1 METFLIFGGFVLGLI
16 LLVKGADEMVKSAI
30 QIAVKFKLPNSVIG
44 ATFIGFGTSAP
55 ELFTSTGAAIN
66 GDLSLAIGNIIGSNI
81 ANSLLVLAVL
91 YLFIDKDFSKKIN
104 INQISPVWMMIF
116 TTIFVSTYILTN
128 QFPLILGI
136 VLLSLVV
143 FVTYK
148 MVNEE
153 AIDEEELVSE
163 EKKYIWFRGIL
174 AISITI
180 FGSSLVVDNAI
191 AIADL
196 FNISSL
202 IVGVTIIAIGT
213 SLPEVAG
220 AISAARLKKPDLIMG
235 NVFGSNL
242 FNIGLVGGSAIIFEP
257 GEISSNI
264 DYQMF
269 LMYFVSFLAVLL
281 TRYVIK
287 EMSCGN
293 YFHSCIFWILY
304 LVLF

>member
-91 YLFIDKDFSKKIN
+91 YLFIDMDFSKKIN

-128 QFPLILGI
+128 QFPLVLGI
-136 VLLSLVV
+136 VLLSLVI

-163 EKKYIWFRGIL
+163 EKKYIWLRGIL

-287 EMSCGN
+287 RNVLVGIIFIAA
-293 YFHSCIFWILY
+293 YFGFIFS
-304 LVLF
+304 LF

>member
-136 VLLSLVV
+136 ILLSLVV

-287 EMSCGN
+287 RNVLVGIIFIAA
-293 YFHSCIFWILY
+293 YFGFIFS
-304 LVLF
+304 LF

>member
-136 VLLSLVV
+136 ILLSLVI

-257 GEISSNI
+257 GKISSNI

-287 EMSCGN
+287 RNTLVGIIFITA
-293 YFHSCIFWILY
+293 YFGFIFS
-304 LVLF
+304 LF

>member
-91 YLFIDKDFSKKIN
+91 YLFIDKGFSKKIN

-128 QFPLILGI
+128 QFPLVLGI
-136 VLLSLVV
+136 VLMSLVI

-163 EKKYIWFRGIL
+163 EKKYIWLRGIL

-191 AIADL
+191 AIANL

-287 EMSCGN
+287 RNVLVGIIFIAA
-293 YFHSCIFWILY
+293 YFGFIFS
-304 LVLF
+304 LF

>member
-91 YLFIDKDFSKKIN
+91 YLFIDKGFSKKIN

-128 QFPLILGI
+128 QFPLVLGI
-136 VLLSLVV
+136 VLLSLVI

-153 AIDEEELVSE
+153 AIDEEELVLE
-163 EKKYIWFRGIL
+163 EKKYIWLRGIL

-287 EMSCGN
+287 RNVLVGIIFIAA
-293 YFHSCIFWILY
+293 YFGFIFS
-304 LVLF
+304 LF

>member
-91 YLFIDKDFSKKIN
+91 YLFIDKDFSKRIN

-136 VLLSLVV
+136 VLLSLVI

-287 EMSCGN
+287 RNILVGIIFIAA
-293 YFHSCIFWILY
+293 YFGFIFS
-304 LVLF
+304 LF

>member
-55 ELFTSTGAAIN
+55 EVFTSTGAAIN

-136 VLLSLVV
+136 VLLSLVI

-220 AISAARLKKPDLIMG
+220 AISAARLRKPDLIMG

-287 EMSCGN
+287 RNVLVGIIFIAA
-293 YFHSCIFWILY
+293 YFGFIFS
-304 LVLF
+304 LF

>member
-143 FVTYK
+143 LVTYK

-287 EMSCGN
+287 RNVLVGIIFIAA
-293 YFHSCIFWILY
+293 YFGFIFS
-304 LVLF
+304 LF

>member
-1 METFLIFGGFVLGLI
+1 METFLIFGGFILGLI

-136 VLLSLVV
+136 VLLSLVI

-220 AISAARLKKPDLIMG
+220 AISAARLQKPDLIMG

-287 EMSCGN
+287 RNVLVGIIFIAA
-293 YFHSCIFWILY
+293 YFGFIFS
-304 LVLF
+304 LF

>member
-91 YLFIDKDFSKKIN
+91 YLFIDKDFSKRIN

-287 EMSCGN
+287 RNVLVGIIFIAA
-293 YFHSCIFWILY
+293 YFGFIFS
-304 LVLF
+304 LF

>member
-128 QFPLILGI
+128 QFPLVLGI

-143 FVTYK
+143 FVTYR

-163 EKKYIWFRGIL
+163 EKKYIWLRGIL

-287 EMSCGN
+287 RNVLVGIIFIAA
-293 YFHSCIFWILY
+293 YFGFIFS
-304 LVLF
+304 LF

>member
-128 QFPLILGI
+128 QFPLVLGI
-136 VLLSLVV
+136 VLLSLVI

-287 EMSCGN
+287 RNVLVGN
-293 YFHSCIFWILY
+293 IFIAAYFGFIFS
-304 LVLF
+304 LF

>member
-91 YLFIDKDFSKKIN
+91 YLFIDKNFSKKIN

-128 QFPLILGI
+128 QFPLVLGI
-136 VLLSLVV
+136 VLLSLVI

-287 EMSCGN
+287 RNVLVGIIFIAA
-293 YFHSCIFWILY
+293 YFGFIFS
-304 LVLF
+304 LF

>member
-153 AIDEEELVSE
+153 AIDEEELVLE

-287 EMSCGN
+287 RNILVGIIFIAA
-293 YFHSCIFWILY
+293 YFGFIFS
-304 LVLF
+304 LF

>member
-55 ELFTSTGAAIN
+55 ELFTSTGSAII
-66 GDLSLAIGNIIGSNI
+66 GDLSLSLGNIIGSNI

-91 YLFIDKDFSKKIN
+91 YLFIDKGFSKKIN

-128 QFPLILGI
+128 QFPLVLGI
-136 VLLSLVV
+136 VLLSLVI

-163 EKKYIWFRGIL
+163 EKKYIWLRGIL

-287 EMSCGN
+287 RNVLVGIIFIAA
-293 YFHSCIFWILY
+293 YFGFIFS
-304 LVLF
+304 LF

>member
-1 METFLIFGGFVLGLI
+1 MEAFLIFGGFVLGLI

-128 QFPLILGI
+128 QFPLVLGI
-136 VLLSLVV
+136 VLLSLVI

-287 EMSCGN
+287 RNVLVGIIFIAA
-293 YFHSCIFWILY
+293 YFGFIFS
-304 LVLF
+304 LF

>member
-163 EKKYIWFRGIL
+163 EKKYIWLRGIL

-287 EMSCGN
+287 RNVLVGIIFIAA
-293 YFHSCIFWILY
+293 YFGFIFS
-304 LVLF
+304 LF

>member
-128 QFPLILGI
+128 QFPLVLGI
-136 VLLSLVV
+136 VLLSLVI

-287 EMSCGN
+287 RNVLVGTIFIAA
-293 YFHSCIFWILY
+293 YFGFIFS
-304 LVLF
+304 LF

>member
-91 YLFIDKDFSKKIN
+91 YLFIDKDFSKRIN

-136 VLLSLVV
+136 VLLSLVI

-163 EKKYIWFRGIL
+163 ERKYIWFRGIL

-287 EMSCGN
+287 RNVLVGIIFIAA
-293 YFHSCIFWILY
+293 YFGFIFS
-304 LVLF
+304 LF

>member
-128 QFPLILGI
+128 QFPLVLGI
-136 VLLSLVV
+136 VLLSLVI

-257 GEISSNI
+257 GKISSNI

-287 EMSCGN
+287 RNVLVGIIFIAA
-293 YFHSCIFWILY
+293 YFGFIFS
-304 LVLF
+304 LF

>member
-91 YLFIDKDFSKKIN
+91 YLFIDKGFSKKIN

-136 VLLSLVV
+136 VLLSLVI

-163 EKKYIWFRGIL
+163 EKKYIWLRGIL

-287 EMSCGN
+287 RNVLVGIIFIAA
-293 YFHSCIFWILY
+293 YFGFIFS
-304 LVLF
+304 LF

>member
-1 METFLIFGGFVLGLI
+1 METFLIFGGFILGLI

-91 YLFIDKDFSKKIN
+91 YLFIDKGFSKKIN

-136 VLLSLVV
+136 VLLSLVI

-163 EKKYIWFRGIL
+163 EKKYIWLRGIL

-281 TRYVIK
+281 TKYVIK
-287 EMSCGN
+287 RNVLVGIIFIAA
-293 YFHSCIFWILY
+293 YFGFIFS
-304 LVLF
+304 LF

>member
-136 VLLSLVV
+136 VLLSLVI

-153 AIDEEELVSE
+153 AIDEEELVTE
-163 EKKYIWFRGIL
+163 EKKYIWVRGIL
-174 AISITI
+174 AITITI

-191 AIADL
+191 AIAEL

-287 EMSCGN
+287 RNIPVGIIFITA
-293 YFHSCIFWILY
+293 YFGFIFS
-304 LVLF
+304 LF